1 MDITFEKVGY
11 TYQKGTPFQNRALYD
26 IDLHIKEGSFTALV
40 GHTGSGKSTVLQHLN
55 ALMKPSEGTVT
66 IGDRVITSQSDNKN
80 LKSIRKKVGIV
91 FQFPESQLF
100 EETVAKDIAFGPKN
114 FGASEEEGIELA
126 KRMLPI
132 VGLDASYM
140 ERSPFDLSGGQMRRV
155 AIAGV
160 LAMEPEV
167 LVLDEPTAGLD
178 PQGRKEMM
186 DMFYQLYRTQ
196 GLTII
201 LVTHQM
207 DDVANYADHM
217 VVLEKGTVIKEGAPQ
232 DVFKDAPWLES
243 KQLGVP
249 AAVSFGS
256 LLSQKTGLI
265 FNELPLT
272 TADLADEIA
281 KALKQQ
287 PNESKA
293 GDDQ

>member
-126 KRMLPI
+126 KRILPI